1 MNDYIKKKLFM
12 IGMVLLVVGGF
23 NWGMVALT
31 GKDFVSSIFGRN
43 SVIANGIF
51 IAVGLAALG
60 IGFFR
65 DSYLPFLGPAVFPCS
80 LLKEQT
86 PEGADTEV
94 RVLQKPGAKVMYWAT
109 EPANKDLQTIS
120 DWRKAYLSFRNAGVA
135 EADANG
141 YAILRVR
148 KPQPYT
154 VPMKGMLSPHIHYRV
169 CMNNGF
175 VGPVRT
181 VTLDGQ
187 EYFENLQDGHMI
199 QEGFLGDAVEEK
211 DEDDEL
217 ENEDDEQNDEDDE
230 LDGDEEGFANFVANQ
245 ESAAPYPNPPAFSYV
260 EPTEAVKEINRT
272 AMFTAKE
279 SLMMES
285 GAPDEQKK
293 AERGA
298 DLDAAF
304 APPLVA

>member
-1 MNDYIKKKLFM
+1 
-12 IGMVLLVVGGF
+12 
-23 NWGMVALT
+23 
-31 GKDFVSSIFGRN
+31 
-43 SVIANGIF
+43 
-51 IAVGLAALG
+51 
-60 IGFFR
+60 
-65 DSYLPFLGPAVFPCS
+65 
-80 LLKEQT
+80 
-86 PEGADTEV
+86 
-94 RVLQKPGAKVMYWAT
+94 
-109 EPANKDLQTIS
+109 
-120 DWRKAYLSFRNAGVA
+120 
-135 EADANG
+135 
-141 YAILRVR
+141 
-148 KPQPYT
+148 
-154 VPMKGMLSPHIHYRV
+154 MLSPHIHYRV

-181 VTLDGQ
+181 VTLDGK
-187 EYFENLQDGHMI
+187 EYFENLQEDHMI
-199 QEGFLGDAVEEK
+199 QEGFLGDAIEK
-211 DEDDEL
+211 DDDTEL
-217 ENEDDEQNDEDDE
+217 ENEDNGLNDEGDEGDE